1 MNPFEEFLR
10 RLFGGGPPPT
20 MRAEEEEAARMPRV
34 ARNMPSVAADIGK
47 SFVDAYKQRSLDL
60 QDLANRQAGGAF
72 GLYQPLS
79 DYGEDPRAAEL
90 ARAQR
95 DLALDVLSAGAMGPA
110 TSASMGMLSSAPG
123 IGGST
128 VRNAGIDVLA
138 RLRQNPLFANV
149 REIDPSLATYLQF
162 GATVPEARA
171 VLNEI
176 LQGRALRP
184 EILGVQQIPVGH
196 SSPHFFL
203 DPRIDPATAR
213 TGEGHQLWGPGLY
226 VFENPATGE
235 SYRQSLR
242 KYFGSPTLAGIPF
255 DPFTVSQLRQDPRYK
270 EFVDRLIGSRTSI
283 WDPEDRK
290 AIGKIERY
298 YDESRPSGLN
308 TARRSL
314 DGYRGRVDFYENL
327 VFEQKSLLQKAQQR
341 LEEILQS
348 ETFSPELKQTLSR
361 GEKENISALETY
373 IKEAQESVA
382 NAKKAYR
389 KELKAFGSAETRAA
403 AKIRARLPEAS
414 TVTYRGTFGANPRE
428 ILNQAEPFF
437 GFGRP
442 YDTPFARALLNLPGG
457 EEKLDRYARRM
468 DALNN
473 QIFDNLPLGI
483 SFEDYKNL
491 DYDDPIKNYAR
502 QLESDVTQVQQNL
515 IKGFEPTYTRSERS
529 LDPNDIM
536 GAMMD
541 QGIVGTKFPD
551 SGSRGFNVLKPTG
564 MAPSEMPT
572 FNYTIYD
579 PNRIQ
584 FQSAF
589 AANPLL
595 PLPSVM
601 SQMQKD
607 KEKKKK

>member
-20 MRAEEEEAARMPRV
+20 MQEEEQQAARLPRV

-72 GLYQPLS
+72 GMYQPLS

-128 VRNAGIDVLA
+128 ARNAGMDVLA

-149 REIDPSLATYLQF
+149 PEIDPLLATYLQF

-171 VLNEI
+171 ALNAQ
-176 LQGRALRP
+176 LQARALRP
-184 EILGVQQIPVGH
+184 EIQGVQQNPVGH

-255 DPFTVSQLRQDPRYK
+255 DPYTVSQLRKDPRYAA
-270 EFVDRLIGSRTSI
+270 FVDRLIGPRTNI
-283 WDPEDRK
+283 FRPDDRK
-290 AIGKIERY
+290 AIGRIEDFQQRPGW
-298 YDESRPSGLN
+298 DLRLPRTTRNDVESASRN
-308 TARRSL
+308 IAQW
-314 DGYRGRVDFYENL
+314 ENL
-327 VFEQKSLLQKAQQR
+327 VSGAKSR
-341 LEEILQS
+341 LEEI
-348 ETFSPELKQTLSR
+348 EAKVKEGSR
-361 GEKENISALETY
+361 WYNEDDIARQKKRMEEHENSLA
-373 IKEAQESVA
+373 EAKL
-382 NAKKAYR
+382 NYR
-389 KELKAFGSAETRAA
+389 KKLTGFNERQSGEQKVLRP
-403 AKIRARLPEAS
+403 RLPEAS
-414 TVTYRGTFGANPRE
+414 TVTYRGIFGANPNE

-437 GFGRP
+437 GFGRAF
-442 YDTPFARALLNLPGG
+442 DTPFARALLNLPGG

-468 DALNN
+468 DALNS
-473 QIFDNLPLGI
+473 QIFDNLPIGI

-491 DYDDPIKNYAR
+491 DYDDPIKNYAK

-515 IKGFEPTYTRSERS
+515 IKGFEPTYQRSERS

-541 QGIVGTKFPD
+541 QGIVGTRFPD
-551 SGSRGFNVLKPTG
+551 ALSRGFNVLKPTG

-572 FNYTIYD
+572 FNYTVYD

-595 PLPSVM
+595 PLSSVM